1 MSAIQSLH
9 DNLSKAFGLP
19 SSAVEWLLMIY
30 QAIQV
35 FDDVADGDEVTRHE
49 LDKTIWNML
58 VAMHQ
63 NKFWRLNQDA
73 LSPLLATMVLKWQ
86 ASDVF
91 EREGKAD
98 AKSFVWRAGYYDL
111 VLASVQIC
119 HGPEIAIKMA
129 PYVMALY
136 GEKFED
142 YMREFKNA

>member
-35 FDDVADGDEVTRHE
+35 FDDVADGDEVTRQE
-49 LDKTIWNML
+49 LDKTIWNMI

-73 LSPLLATMVLKWQ
+73 LSHCCQLWCSSGRRLMWSSEKARQMLSLLSGVLVTMIWLLPPSRFAMGQ
-86 ASDVF
+86 
-91 EREGKAD
+91 R
-98 AKSFVWRAGYYDL
+98 L
-111 VLASVQIC
+111 L
-119 HGPEIAIKMA
+119 
-129 PYVMALY
+129 
-136 GEKFED
+136 
-142 YMREFKNA
+142 

>member
-9 DNLSKAFGLP
+9 DNLTKAFGLP
-19 SSAVEWLLMIY
+19 PSSVEWLLMIY

-35 FDDVADGDEVTRHE
+35 FDDVADGDEVTRQE

-86 ASDVF
+86 ASDIA
-91 EREGKAD
+91 ERAGKAD
-98 AKSFVWRAGYYDL
+98 EKSFVWRSGYYDL
-111 VLASVQIC
+111 VLAVVQIC

-129 PYVMALY
+129 PSVMDLY

-142 YMREFKNA
+142 YMKEFKNA

>member
-1 MSAIQSLH
+1 MSVIQSLH
-9 DNLSKAFGLP
+9 DNLTKAFGLP
-19 SSAVEWLLMIY
+19 PSSVEWLLMIY

-35 FDDVADGDEVTRHE
+35 FDDVADGDEVTRQE

-63 NKFWRLNQDA
+63 NQFWRLNQDA
-73 LSPLLATMVLKWQ
+73 LYPLLATMVLKWQ
-86 ASDVF
+86 ASDIA
-91 EREGKAD
+91 ERAGKAD
-98 AKSFVWRAGYYDL
+98 EKSFVWRAGYYDL
-111 VLASVQIC
+111 VLAVVQIC

-129 PYVMALY
+129 PYVMDLY

>member
-1 MSAIQSLH
+1 MSVIQSLH
-9 DNLSKAFGLP
+9 DNLTKEFGLP

-86 ASDVF
+86 ASDIA
-91 EREGKAD
+91 ERAGKAD
-98 AKSFVWRAGYYDL
+98 EKSFVWRAGYYDL
-111 VLASVQIC
+111 VLAVVQIC

-129 PYVMALY
+129 SYVMDLY

-142 YMREFKNA
+142 YMKEFKNA